1 MFDLATLQASGN
13 IVAPGQIVWSAAQL
27 ESLASLKPS
36 DEGAVSFSIKIA
48 DAYLPPNVVSPTIR
62 VSATLSTPTR
72 PPGLTAETITATTEH
87 TARVRGE
94 LQLSAQAVRDERTSP
109 FRNSGPLPPRVGEDS
124 TFTVH
129 WELRSLATPFRDV
142 TIAARL
148 PSGVEWT
155 DKTYLNGPYGAISYT
170 AATREVL
177 WRIPRLEA
185 NQGTGAVGLLAVFH
199 IRLRPSHAD
208 AA

>member
-1 MFDLATLQASGN
+1 M
-13 IVAPGQIVWSAAQL
+13 
-27 ESLASLKPS
+27 
-36 DEGAVSFSIKIA
+36 
-48 DAYLPPNVVSPTIR
+48 
-62 VSATLSTPTR
+62 
-72 PPGLTAETITATTEH
+72 
-87 TARVRGE
+87 
-94 LQLSAQAVRDERTSP
+94 
-109 FRNSGPLPPRVGEDS
+109 GEDS

-185 NQGTGAVGLLAVFH
+185 NQGTGAVGLLAVFQ

-208 AA
+208 VGDWVELLSESELRATDTSSGMLFETTVKELSTREFSSSGTVVP